1 MEYIKIPITQ
11 QMKDDLDECVR
22 MEDSGEEKDCYECS
36 LNGGDTL
43 ECLAGYEWHEGEV
56 T

>member
-11 QMKDDLDECVR
+11 QMKDDLDECWE
-22 MEDSGEEKDCYECS
+22 MAANDEDKDCSGCS
-36 LNGGDTL
+36 LNGGDAL
-43 ECLAGYEWHEGEV
+43 ECLADYEWHEGEV